1 MSSRDEYRAT
11 YQRMGDLELLEL
23 AGEIDQLT
31 PEARKAL
38 EAELGRRGITEEANQ
53 AQDAEAP
60 PSSPSAASGLP
71 NWFLGASPAPLPPS
85 EFVAVFSAES
95 ESEAQQVRESLR
107 AAGIESQS
115 QIVILVPQA
124 EAEKAFETL
133 SEQLG
138 PDPDAEEEDGST

>member
-1 MSSRDEYRAT
+1 MA
-11 YQRMGDLELLEL
+11 DLELLEL
-23 AGEIDQLT
+23 ADQADQLT
-31 PEARKAL
+31 EEARTAL
-38 EAELGRRGITEEANQ
+38 GAELGRRGITEEATQ
-53 AQDAEAP
+53 AQNVEAT

-133 SEQLG
+133 SEQLA
-138 PDPDAEEEDGST
+138 PDPDAEKEDGST